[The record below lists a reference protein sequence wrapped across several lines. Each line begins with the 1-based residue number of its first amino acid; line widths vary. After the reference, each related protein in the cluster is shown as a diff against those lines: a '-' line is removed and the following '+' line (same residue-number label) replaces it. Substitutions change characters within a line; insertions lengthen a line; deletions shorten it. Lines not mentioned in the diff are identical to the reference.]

1 MPDWNA
7 YAIKQANRAR
17 KCPQI
22 QRSVA
27 PACVPDFRQPLDLDA
42 IKSVQGLG
50 IRVFFGS
57 DGFLKDS
64 AVREE
69 VRVLRRLLVL
79 KGVEEIGFG
88 VDEKDG
94 RAWALVVRTDED
106 TGFLAAVLNAAHD
119 AVFYGKCEV
128 PGLGELARQQLSDLG
143 VDPDEVLGEQN
154 D

>member
-7 YAIKQANRAR
+7 YAIEQANRAR

-22 QRSVA
+22 ERSVA
-27 PACVPDFRQPLDLDA
+27 PACVPDFRQPLNLDA

-57 DGFLKDS
+57 DGFLKNS

-69 VRVLRRLLVL
+69 VRLLRWLLVR
-79 KGVEEIGFG
+79 KGVEELGFG

-94 RAWALVVRTDED
+94 RSWALVVRADQD
-106 TGFLAAVLNAAHD
+106 TGFLAAVLNAAHG

-128 PGLGELARQQLSDLG
+128 PGLGSLARQQLSELDI
-143 VDPDEVLGEQN
+143 DPDEVLGEQI

>member
-7 YAIKQANRAR
+7 YAIQQANRAR

-69 VRVLRRLLVL
+69 
-79 KGVEEIGFG
+79 
-88 VDEKDG
+88 
-94 RAWALVVRTDED
+94 
-106 TGFLAAVLNAAHD
+106 
-119 AVFYGKCEV
+119 
-128 PGLGELARQQLSDLG
+128 LARQQLSDLG
-143 VDPDEVLGEQN
+143 IDPDEVLGGQN